1 MQDADRHKNIAKS
14 CSASPAC
21 SLGGSAVG
29 RQPSFGSTFS
39 SVTDFGAGGA
49 DKGVLVYF
57 ARDRASIVPV
67 FFVSD
72 TGYHTLTLRRLL
84 FYTLI
89 IW

>member
-49 DKGVLVYF
+49 DKG
-57 ARDRASIVPV
+57 AGDRASIVPV
-67 FFVSD
+67 FFVSV
-72 TGYHTLTLRRLL
+72 TGYHTLT
-84 FYTLI
+84 
-89 IW
+89 